1 MRKEEIIESLF
12 KAVVE
17 LDEKKAREAAEALV
31 REKIAPLEG
40 IEKGLSRGIRVIG
53 EKFEKMEVF
62 LPELLMAADVF
73 NAAMDILGPQ
83 ISAADRE
90 KSKKGTVVIGTVRGD
105 IHEIGKDI
113 VAMLLGT
120 AGFTVHNLGKDVP
133 TSTFLEEA
141 EKNKADIIAMSSLLT
156 TTMMAQKELIDVL
169 KDTGRRDKYMVVIGG
184 APTSQEWADEIGAEG
199 YGRTAED
206 AVSVAAELMSK
217 KKHL

>member
-1 MRKEEIIESLF
+1 MEKEKIFEDLSR
-12 KAVVE
+12 AVVE
-17 LDEKKAREAAEALV
+17 LDEEKAQKAAKELI
-31 REKIAPLEG
+31 REKISPLEG
-40 IEKGLSRGIRVIG
+40 IEKGLSKGMKIIG

-73 NAAMDILGPQ
+73 NTAMRLLGPQ
-83 ISAADRE
+83 ILTEDRE
-90 KSKKGTVVIGTVRGD
+90 KSRKGTVIIGTVRGD

-113 VAMLLGT
+113 VAMLLVT
-120 AGFTVHNLGKDVP
+120 AGFTVHNLGKDVT
-133 TSTFLEEA
+133 TSVFLEEA

-169 KDTGRRDKYMVVIGG
+169 KDTGCRDKYMVMIGG
-184 APTSQEWADEIGAEG
+184 APTSQEWAKEIGADG

-206 AVSVAAELMSK
+206 AVRIALELMSK